1 MKRTSGIIN
10 PQLSRIVAECGHTD
24 AIVVADAGLPIPL
37 GVERVDLAY
46 RAGSPAFL
54 DILDSVLAEFIVER
68 AVISREMETASPGM
82 LDAVRE
88 RLELVGVTVEAVP
101 HADFKALTRGARAI
115 VRTGEY
121 TPYSNV
127 MLFSG
132 APF

>member
-10 PQLSRIVAECGHTD
+10 PQLSRVIAECGHTD

-37 GVERVDLAY
+37 GVERIDLAY

-68 AVISREMETASPGM
+68 VVISGEMEKESPGM
-82 LDAVRE
+82 LAAVKE
-88 RLELVGVTVEAVP
+88 RLEQFGVSVEAVT
-101 HADFKALTRGARAI
+101 HVEFKALTRGARAI
-115 VRTGEY
+115 VRSGEY

>member
-1 MKRTSGIIN
+1 MKRTSGIIH
-10 PQLSRIVAECGHTD
+10 PQLSRVIAESGHTD
-24 AIVVADAGLPIPL
+24 AIVIADAGLPIPL
-37 GVERVDLAY
+37 GVERIDLAY

-82 LDAVRE
+82 LESVRG
-88 RLELVGVTVEAVP
+88 RLEAVGVSVEAVS
-101 HADFKALTRGARAI
+101 HSEFKALSRDARAI

>member
-1 MKRTSGIIN
+1 
-10 PQLSRIVAECGHTD
+10 
-24 AIVVADAGLPIPL
+24 LPIPL
-37 GVERVDLAY
+37 GVERVDLAF

-68 AVISREMETASPGM
+68 AVISEEMETESPGM
-82 LDAVRE
+82 LATVRD
-88 RLELVGVTVEAVP
+88 RLDLVGVSVEAVP
-101 HADFKALTRGARAI
+101 HSDFKALTRDARAI

>member
-10 PQLSRIVAECGHTD
+10 PQLSRVIAECGHTD

-68 AVISREMETASPGM
+68 AVISQEMEAESPGM
-82 LDAVRE
+82 LDSVRD
-88 RLELVGVTVEAVP
+88 RLESVGVEVEAVP
-101 HADFKALTRGARAI
+101 HADFKALTRDARAI

>member
-10 PQLSRIVAECGHTD
+10 PQLSRVIAECGHTD

-37 GVERVDLAY
+37 GVERIDLAY

-68 AVISREMETASPGM
+68 AVISGEMETESPGM
-82 LDAVRE
+82 LAAVKE
-88 RLELVGVTVEAVP
+88 RLEQFGVSVEAVT
-101 HADFKALTRGARAI
+101 HVEFKALTRGARAI
-115 VRTGEY
+115 VRSGEY

>member
-88 RLELVGVTVEAVP
+88 RLELVGVAVEAVP
-101 HADFKALTRGARAI
+101 HVDFKALTRGARAI
-115 VRTGEY
+115 VRTGEF

>member
-1 MKRTSGIIN
+1 MKLTSGIIN
-10 PQLSRIVAECGHTD
+10 PQLSRVIAECGHTD

-68 AVISREMETASPGM
+68 AVISEEMESESPGM
-82 LDAVRE
+82 LAKVRE
-88 RLELVGVTVEAVP
+88 RLEAVGVQVEAIP
-101 HADFKALTRGARAI
+101 HVEFKARTRDARAI

>member
-10 PQLSRIVAECGHTD
+10 PQLSRVIAECGHTD

-68 AVISREMETASPGM
+68 AVISQEMEAESPGM
-82 LDAVRE
+82 LDSVRD
-88 RLELVGVTVEAVP
+88 RLESVGVEVEVVP
-101 HADFKALTRGARAI
+101 HPDFKALTRDARAI

>member
-10 PQLSRIVAECGHTD
+10 PQLSRVIAECGHTD
-24 AIVVADAGLPIPL
+24 ALVVADAGLPIPL
-37 GVERVDLAY
+37 GVERIDLAY

-68 AVISREMETASPGM
+68 AVISGEMETESPGM
-82 LDAVRE
+82 LAAVKE
-88 RLELVGVTVEAVP
+88 RLDQFGVSVEAVP
-101 HADFKALTRGARAI
+101 HGEFKALTRDARAI

>member
-10 PQLSRIVAECGHTD
+10 PQLSRVIAESGHTD

-46 RAGSPAFL
+46 RPGAPAFL
-54 DILDSVLAEFIVER
+54 DILDSMLAEFIVER
-68 AVISREMETASPGM
+68 AVVSREMEIESPGM
-82 LDAVRE
+82 LESVRS
-88 RLELVGVTVEAVP
+88 RLEAFGVEVEAVS
-101 HADFKALTRGARAI
+101 HSEFKGLTRDARAI

-127 MLFSG
+127 MLYSG

>member
-1 MKRTSGIIN
+1 VKRTSGIIH
-10 PQLSRIVAECGHTD
+10 PQLSRVIAESGHTD
-24 AIVVADAGLPIPL
+24 GIVVADAGLPIPL
-37 GVERVDLAY
+37 GVERIDLAY
-46 RAGSPAFL
+46 RAGSPTFL

-68 AVISREMETASPGM
+68 AVISGEMETESPGM
-82 LDAVRE
+82 LGELRD
-88 RLELVGVTVEAVP
+88 RLAAVGVDVETVP
-101 HADFKALTRGARAI
+101 HTDFKALTAGARAI

>member
-10 PQLSRIVAECGHTD
+10 PQLSRVIAECGHTD

-37 GVERVDLAY
+37 GVERVDLAF

-68 AVISREMETASPGM
+68 AVISEEMETESPGM
-82 LDAVRE
+82 LATVRD
-88 RLELVGVTVEAVP
+88 RLDLVGVSVEAVP
-101 HADFKALTRGARAI
+101 HSDFKALTRDARAI

>member
-1 MKRTSGIIN
+1 MKLTTGIIH
-10 PQLSRIVAECGHTD
+10 PQLSRVIAECGHTD

-46 RAGSPAFL
+46 RAGTPAFL

-68 AVISREMETASPGM
+68 AVISEEITSNSPEMLAEI
-82 LDAVRE
+82 RE
-88 RLELVGVTVEAVP
+88 RLQAVGVIVEAVP
-101 HADFKALTRGARAI
+101 HVDFKVLTRDARAI

-121 TPYSNV
+121 TPFSNV
-127 MLFSG
+127 ILYSG

>member
-88 RLELVGVTVEAVP
+88 RLELVGVAVEAVP
-101 HADFKALTRGARAI
+101 HVDFKALTRGARAI

>member
-1 MKRTSGIIN
+1 MKRTSGIIH
-10 PQLSRIVAECGHTD
+10 PQLSRVIAECGHTD

-54 DILDSVLAEFIVER
+54 DILDCVLAEFVVER
-68 AVISREMETASPGM
+68 AVISEEMEAQSPGM
-82 LDAVRE
+82 LAAVRD
-88 RLELVGVTVEAVP
+88 RLEMVGVLVDAVP
-101 HADFKALTRGARAI
+101 HSDFKALTRDARAI

-127 MLFSG
+127 MLYSG

>member
-10 PQLSRIVAECGHTD
+10 PQLSRVIAECGHTD

-37 GVERVDLAY
+37 AVERIDLAY
-46 RAGSPAFL
+46 REGSPAFL
-54 DILDSVLAEFIVER
+54 DILDSVLEEFIVER
-68 AVISREMETASPGM
+68 AVISGEMETESPGM
-82 LDAVRE
+82 LAAVKE
-88 RLELVGVTVEAVP
+88 RLEQFGVSVEAVP
-101 HADFKALTRGARAI
+101 HVEFKALTRDARAI

>member
-10 PQLSRIVAECGHTD
+10 PQLSRVIAECGHTD

-37 GVERVDLAY
+37 GVERIDLAY

-54 DILDSVLAEFIVER
+54 DILDSLLAEFIVER
-68 AVISREMETASPGM
+68 AVISGEMETESPGM
-82 LDAVRE
+82 LAMVKE
-88 RLELVGVTVEAVP
+88 RLEQFGVSVEAVA
-101 HADFKALTRGARAI
+101 HVEFKALTRDARAI
-115 VRTGEY
+115 VRSGEY

>member
-54 DILDSVLAEFIVER
+54 DILDSVLADFIVER

-88 RLELVGVTVEAVP
+88 RLELVGVAVEAVP
-101 HADFKALTRGARAI
+101 HVDFKALTRGARAI

>member
-68 AVISREMETASPGM
+68 AVISREMETESPGM
-82 LDAVRE
+82 LDSVRE

-101 HADFKALTRGARAI
+101 HVDFKALTRGARAI
-115 VRTGEY
+115 VRTGEF

>member
-10 PQLSRIVAECGHTD
+10 PQLSRVIAECGHTD
-24 AIVVADAGLPIPL
+24 SIVVADAGLPIPL
-37 GVERVDLAY
+37 GVERIDLAY

-54 DILDSVLAEFIVER
+54 DILDSLLAEFIVER
-68 AVISREMETASPGM
+68 AVISGEMETESPGM
-82 LDAVRE
+82 LAMVKE
-88 RLELVGVTVEAVP
+88 RLEQFGVSVEAVA
-101 HADFKALTRGARAI
+101 HVEFKALTRDARAI
-115 VRTGEY
+115 VRSGEY